1 MILSNR
7 LKKFNN
13 IKHGFFNRKGGVSS
27 GIYHSLNCGIGSNDK
42 KKNVLKNLK
51 IVSKKIGCSQKKLV
65 LLHQKHSNKFIFIGK
80 NYKFNKKRIK
90 ADALITNVKNVAISI
105 LTADCAPILFYDSKN
120 KIIGAVHAGWRGAY
134 KKIILKIVKYLL
146 KKGSNLNS
154 LYFVIGPSI
163 AQKNYEVGT
172 KFKKRFLKQDV
183 KNKKYF
189 KNVKKRI
196 FFSLNDYIKGQLQSL
211 KIKHIEII
219 KKDTYNRKNNFFSS
233 RRSKKNNLDYGRN
246 ISVIMI
252 K

>member
-1 MILSNR
+1 MIFSKK

-13 IKHGFFNRKGGVSS
+13 IKHGFFSRKGGVST
-27 GIYHSLNCGIGSNDK
+27 GIYKSLNCGIGSYDK
-42 KKNVLKNLK
+42 KKNILKNLK

-65 LLHQKHSNKFIFIGK
+65 LLNQKHSNKFSFIRA
-80 NYKFNKKRIK
+80 NYKFDKKRIK
-90 ADALITNVKNVAISI
+90 ADALITNVKNVAIGI
-105 LTADCAPILFYDSKN
+105 LTADCAPILIYDSKK

-134 KKIILKIVKYLL
+134 KKILSKIVKYLL
-146 KKGSNLNS
+146 KKGSSLNN

-163 AQKNYEVGT
+163 AQKNYEVGV
-172 KFKKRFLKQDV
+172 KFKKKFFNQDIR
-183 KNKKYF
+183 NKKYF
-189 KNVKKRI
+189 KNAKKRI

-211 KIKHIEII
+211 KIKNIEII
-219 KKDTYNRKNNFFSS
+219 KKDTYNQKNNFFSS